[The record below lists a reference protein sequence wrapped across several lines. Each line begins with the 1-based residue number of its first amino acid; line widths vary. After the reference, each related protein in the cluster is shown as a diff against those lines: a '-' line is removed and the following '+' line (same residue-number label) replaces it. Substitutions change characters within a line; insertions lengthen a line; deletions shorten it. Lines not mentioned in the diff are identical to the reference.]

1 MVAGPATG
9 GAVGAPPPTTTPTAD
24 AGASDGANAAGRPAA
39 APTGPAKLTNDANGT
54 SATNPSAT
62 ATPRPVAASTAASA
76 GGHAGS
82 TKSAPAE
89 RPERIFA
96 TLRVGTT
103 EYDGVRVS
111 DSLPARIE
119 GIGFET
125 MRAEGIVTSV
135 NGEYTV
141 EVVVAPLGD
150 ESAGYVSTLVVYRG
164 DDELQ
169 GSRRRVKCEL
179 CLEDELLTQ
188 IKEELGAEIGVIKAE
203 RAPPELVAEP
213 ELPPPV
219 VTPPPPVVT
228 TPPPAVEEPETRRL
242 GRIGGIG
249 LVTAFIGA
257 GAAGGGAALLATADG
272 RARDLKGLSIGM
284 IGVGSAALITGV
296 GMLIVDR
303 EHRQP
308 KTAVA
313 PSLTLGGAGIVWSG
327 RF

>member
-1 MVAGPATG
+1 
-9 GAVGAPPPTTTPTAD
+9 
-24 AGASDGANAAGRPAA
+24 
-39 APTGPAKLTNDANGT
+39 
-54 SATNPSAT
+54 
-62 ATPRPVAASTAASA
+62 
-76 GGHAGS
+76 
-82 TKSAPAE
+82 
-89 RPERIFA
+89 
-96 TLRVGTT
+96 
-103 EYDGVRVS
+103 
-111 DSLPARIE
+111 
-119 GIGFET
+119 
-125 MRAEGIVTSV
+125 
-135 NGEYTV
+135 
-141 EVVVAPLGD
+141 
-150 ESAGYVSTLVVYRG
+150 VSTLVVYRG

>member
-1 MVAGPATG
+1 MD
-9 GAVGAPPPTTTPTAD
+9 APQPTPS
-24 AGASDGANAAGRPAA
+24 AGASTPAPGGAAPRPAA
-39 APTGPAKLTNDANGT
+39 APAGPTTIT
-54 SATNPSAT
+54 SAAQEP
-62 ATPRPVAASTAASA
+62 
-76 GGHAGS
+76 
-82 TKSAPAE
+82 APANSAAPPGAAKPKANA
-89 RPERIFA
+89 RRIFA
-96 TLRVGTT
+96 SLRVGIT

-125 MRAEGIVTSV
+125 MRASGIVTSV

-164 DDELQ
+164 DDEVA

-188 IKEELGAEIGVIKAE
+188 IREELSAQIDVIHAD
-203 RAPPELVAEP
+203 RAPPVPEP
-213 ELPPPV
+213 EPEPDLPVQIAPPPV
-219 VTPPPPVVT
+219 VAAPPPVVEVE
-228 TPPPAVEEPETRRL
+228 PPRRL
-242 GRIGGIG
+242 GKLGGIG
-249 LVTAFIGA
+249 LVTAFLGA

-272 RARDLKGLSIGM
+272 RARDLKGLSITM

-296 GMLIVDR
+296 GMLIMDR
-303 EHRQP
+303 EYRP
-308 KTAVA
+308 PRSAVA
-313 PSLTLGGAGIVWSG
+313 PSLHLGGAGVVWSG